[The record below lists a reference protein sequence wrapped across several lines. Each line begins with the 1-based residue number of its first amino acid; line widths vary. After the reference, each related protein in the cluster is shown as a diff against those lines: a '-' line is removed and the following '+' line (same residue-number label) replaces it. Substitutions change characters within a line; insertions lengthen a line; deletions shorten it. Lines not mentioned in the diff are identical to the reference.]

1 MSPILKRSSIF
12 VALMVAG
19 LVLYMS
25 WYNIKAERH
34 NETAI
39 PYLQQ
44 ALPQLASWQYTQLEP
59 LLSPTS
65 QAVFASEKVRTAYQA
80 YNRLGRL
87 QSVGRPEFLGDR
99 SEKID
104 RLGEVEL
111 IAYQVP
117 LQFESGPAV
126 IKLNLA
132 SDGQRYYIHHFGIQS
147 QVFGTGDSAGRAE
160 KDN

>member
-25 WYNIKAERH
+25 WYKIKAERH

-39 PYLQQ
+39 PYLEQ
-44 ALPQLASWQYTQLEP
+44 ALPQLTSWRYAQLEP
-59 LLSPTS
+59 LLSPAS
-65 QAVFASEKVRTAYQA
+65 QAVFASEKVRAAYRA

-87 QSVGRPEFLGDR
+87 RSVERPEFLGDR

-104 RLGEVEL
+104 QLGEVEL

-132 SDGQRYYIHHFGIQS
+132 SDGQRYYIHHFSIQS
-147 QVFGTGDSAGRAE
+147 RVFGADDSAGGVV
-160 KDN
+160 KNN

>member
-12 VALMVAG
+12 VALMAAG

-25 WYNIKAERH
+25 WYNIKAERF

-39 PYLQQ
+39 PYLEQ
-44 ALPQLASWQYTQLEP
+44 ALPKLISWRYPELDT
-59 LLSPTS
+59 LLSPT
-65 QAVFASEKVRTAYQA
+65 AKTVFRSDKVRAAYQE
-80 YNRLGRL
+80 YSRLGPL
-87 QSVGRPEFLGDR
+87 QSMGRPEFMGNR
-99 SEKID
+99 SETIEG
-104 RLGEVEL
+104 LGEVEL

-132 SDGQRYYIHHFGIQS
+132 SDGQRYYIHHFGIHS
-147 QVFGTGDSAGRAE
+147 HIFADSDGS
-160 KDN
+160 